1 MSAEA
6 GNPASREKSTP
17 MKCPYCGEMIEDGS
31 QFCAKCGNRLVSAA
45 AVAGAPGTVYA
56 PTGAQTTSGK
66 AIASLIMGILVF
78 IPFSAVAAV
87 ILGHLALSEIR
98 KSAGR
103 LKGQGLATAGLILGY
118 AEIALIPVILI
129 IAAIAIPNLLRA
141 KMAANEASSVGAMRT
156 YSMAIISYAEKC
168 PQQGY
173 PVSTEKLGPG
183 AGDCDSANLINR
195 VLATNPSRNG
205 YVFHYEPG
213 APDAT
218 GRVMSYTITADP
230 IQQDTTGIRH
240 FFLDESGVIRVE
252 HGRSAGVES
261 APLR

>member
-1 MSAEA
+1 
-6 GNPASREKSTP
+6 
-17 MKCPYCGEMIEDGS
+17 MKCPYCGETIADGS
-31 QFCAKCGNRLVSAA
+31 QFCGRCGNRLVSAA
-45 AVAGAPGTVYA
+45 AVAGAPGGLGAPGTGYA
-56 PTGAQTTSGK
+56 PTGEQTTSGK

-78 IPFSAVAAV
+78 IPFSAVAAI

-156 YSMAIISYAEKC
+156 YSMAIVSYAEKC

-173 PVSTEKLGPG
+173 PVSTVKLGPG
-183 AGDCDSANLINR
+183 AGDCDSANLIDH
-195 VLATNPSRNG
+195 VLAGPMPSKNG

-213 APDAT
+213 APDAS
-218 GRVMSYTITADP
+218 GKVMSYTITADP
-230 IQQDTTGIRH
+230 VQENTTGIRH
-240 FFLDESGVIRVE
+240 FFMDESGVIRME
-252 HGRSAGVES
+252 RGHPATERSA
-261 APLR
+261 PIR

>member
-1 MSAEA
+1 
-6 GNPASREKSTP
+6 
-17 MKCPYCGEMIEDGS
+17 MKCPYCGEMIADGS
-31 QFCAKCGNRLVSAA
+31 QFCGRCGNRLASA
-45 AVAGAPGTVYA
+45 AVAGAPGGVGAPGTGYA

-118 AEIALIPVILI
+118 AEIALIPVFLI
-129 IAAIAIPNLLRA
+129 IAAIAIPNFLRA

-156 YSMAIISYAEKC
+156 YSMAIVSYAEKC

-173 PVSTEKLGPG
+173 PVSAVKLGPG
-183 AGDCDSANLINR
+183 AGDCDSANLIDR
-195 VLATNPSRNG
+195 VLATANPSRNG

-213 APDAT
+213 LANES
-218 GRVMSYTITADP
+218 GKVISYTITADP
-230 IQQDTTGIRH
+230 IQENTTGMRH
-240 FFLDESGVIRVE
+240 FFMDESGVIRVAQG
-252 HGRSAGVES
+252 HPATQTS
-261 APLR
+261 APIR

>member
-1 MSAEA
+1 
-6 GNPASREKSTP
+6 
-17 MKCPYCGEMIEDGS
+17 MKCPYCGEMIADGS
-31 QFCAKCGNRLVSAA
+31 QFCARCGNRLVSAA
-45 AVAGAPGTVYA
+45 AVAGGPGGVGAPGTGYA
-56 PTGAQTTSGK
+56 PTGEQTTSGK

-78 IPFSAVAAV
+78 IPFSAVAAI
-87 ILGHLALSEIR
+87 ILGHVALSEIQ

-118 AEIALIPVILI
+118 SEIVVIPVILI

-156 YSMAIISYAEKC
+156 YNMAIVSYAEKC

-173 PVSTEKLGPG
+173 PASTVKLGPG
-183 AGDCDSANLINR
+183 AGDCDSANLIDR
-195 VLATNPSRNG
+195 ALAGPMPSKSG

-218 GRVMSYTITADP
+218 GKVMSYTITADP
-230 IQQDTTGIRH
+230 VQENTTGIRH
-240 FFLDESGVIRVE
+240 FFIDESGIIRMAQG
-252 HGRSAGVES
+252 HAASVES
-261 APLR
+261 KPLR